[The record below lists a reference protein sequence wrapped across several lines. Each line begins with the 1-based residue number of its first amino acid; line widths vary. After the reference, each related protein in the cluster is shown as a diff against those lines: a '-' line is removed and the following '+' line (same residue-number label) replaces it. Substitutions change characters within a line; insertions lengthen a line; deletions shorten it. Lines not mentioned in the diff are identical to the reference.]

1 MTRAIENPFASLER
15 TANDTWG
22 KKGGREKQFREK
34 FREIAFGE
42 GEENR
47 GISYRSYRW
56 ILFRITWRPISGR
69 NNILNGLLFNREF
82 LLHEGNL
89 VGHDSNSNVMEVTG
103 KLFFP
108 SERYRERERG
118 DKTTAWILYEFRIY
132 MIPWNHWNG
141 SCYHYAF
148 IYKIVRRFAHKFALI
163 IPVNIYA
170 LLKLHLLQITR

>member
-56 ILFRITWRPISGR
+56 ILFRIT
-69 NNILNGLLFNREF
+69 
-82 LLHEGNL
+82 
-89 VGHDSNSNVMEVTG
+89 
-103 KLFFP
+103 
-108 SERYRERERG
+108 
-118 DKTTAWILYEFRIY
+118 
-132 MIPWNHWNG
+132 
-141 SCYHYAF
+141 
-148 IYKIVRRFAHKFALI
+148 
-163 IPVNIYA
+163 
-170 LLKLHLLQITR
+170 